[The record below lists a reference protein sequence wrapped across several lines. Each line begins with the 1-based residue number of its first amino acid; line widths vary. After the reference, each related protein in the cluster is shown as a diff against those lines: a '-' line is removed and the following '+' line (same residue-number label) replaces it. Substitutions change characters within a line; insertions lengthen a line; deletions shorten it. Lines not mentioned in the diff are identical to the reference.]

1 MRALVLIG
9 LGLWHAAGTGAFAAD
24 DHETIT
30 AADFKK
36 VDVFTRSALFV
47 AKDHGLSVL
56 RTTQKGPPTAI
67 FPIPKNDRS
76 VSGNYRFVNAVGVA
90 ETGDA
95 LFVSNRKAII
105 RVTPA
110 GESKTI
116 LTLDTL
122 RSDSLVKDFPKR
134 LDINWFLAAGPG
146 ETLYFAL
153 LPAIGRERR
162 SYVCRYEPASRRTEV
177 LECQFPT
184 GIDLDRERG
193 IVYVPPLSNANFG
206 GNTPVLLI
214 TPFSD
219 AGHPKRRPVHHMYDW
234 CQLSPD
240 RKTLLL
246 SEAATEKEPQIAA
259 LDLASDRETVLP
271 FGGSY
276 ATWGAGDSIY
286 FIRGDKT
293 LWTATTKATQPTL
306 LFEARAESDSD
317 AGGDFAAPPVLSR
330 DGSWLAWRWAFRDPP
345 EPLRRGTVLIDLK
358 NREYR
363 PLDQSWHTVTWAK

>member
-1 MRALVLIG
+1 VRALVLIP
-9 LGLWHAAGTGAFAAD
+9 LGLWLGAGTVAFAAED
-24 DHETIT
+24 RETIRS
-30 AADFKK
+30 ADFKK

-47 AKDHGLSVL
+47 AKDQGLSVL

-67 FPIPKNDRS
+67 FTIMKYDQQQ
-76 VSGNYRFVNAVGVA
+76 GGVGVA

-95 LFVSNRKAII
+95 LFVSDGKAIF

-116 LTLDTL
+116 LKLDTL
-122 RSDSLVKDFPKR
+122 RADPLGKDVANRFE
-134 LDINWFLAAGPG
+134 INWFLAAGPG
-146 ETLYFAL
+146 DTLYFAL
-153 LPAIGRERR
+153 LPGAFGKGPRGSRAVR

-184 GIDLDRERG
+184 GIDIDRERG
-193 IVYVPPLSNANFG
+193 TVYVPPLSNANFA

-219 AGHPKRRPVHHMYDW
+219 GGHPRRRPVHHMYDW

-246 SEAATEKEPQIAA
+246 SESATEKEPHISI
-259 LDLASDRETVLP
+259 LDLSSDRETVLP
-271 FGGSY
+271 FAGSY
-276 ATWGAGDSIY
+276 ATWGAEESIY
-286 FIRGDKT
+286 FVRGDKA
-293 LWTATTKATQPTL
+293 LWTATRATQPTL
-306 LFEARAESDSD
+306 LFEARTESDSE

-330 DGSWLAWRWAFRDPP
+330 DGSWLAWRWAFRDASGR
-345 EPLRRGTVLIDLK
+345 LRRGTVLIDLK

-363 PLDQSWHTVTWAK
+363 LLDQSWHTFNWAK

>member
-9 LGLWHAAGTGAFAAD
+9 LGLCLAAGTGAFAAD
-24 DHETIT
+24 DRETIT

-47 AKDHGLSVL
+47 AKDHGLSAL

-67 FPIPKNDRS
+67 FPTPKNDRS
-76 VSGNYRFVNAVGVA
+76 VSGNYRLVNAVGVA

-146 ETLYFAL
+146 DTLYFAL

-184 GIDLDRERG
+184 GIDLDREREIG
-193 IVYVPPLSNANFG
+193 
-206 GNTPVLLI
+206 
-214 TPFSD
+214 
-219 AGHPKRRPVHHMYDW
+219 
-234 CQLSPD
+234 
-240 RKTLLL
+240 
-246 SEAATEKEPQIAA
+246 
-259 LDLASDRETVLP
+259 
-271 FGGSY
+271 
-276 ATWGAGDSIY
+276 
-286 FIRGDKT
+286 
-293 LWTATTKATQPTL
+293 
-306 LFEARAESDSD
+306 RAH
-317 AGGDFAAPPVLSR
+317 V
-330 DGSWLAWRWAFRDPP
+330 
-345 EPLRRGTVLIDLK
+345 
-358 NREYR
+358 
-363 PLDQSWHTVTWAK
+363 